1 MSPSPG
7 IPMHPSILLIIA
19 LIYMNHE
26 SVVALEPVLQ
36 RTIIEEAQ
44 SLNLTKNEVDSS
56 TQSSFVS
63 LLICGSPQCQLC
75 LGTCNQ
81 CTQCQTCQRFCGN
94 KVEGFCKRCSY
105 CHGGQDVCRRRCKR
119 DQAANL
125 CSQCYH
131 YCQVTYLRS

>member
-105 CHGGQDVCRRRCKR
+105 CHGGQDVCRQSSRKIISELKTCRI
-119 DQAANL
+119 
-125 CSQCYH
+125 
-131 YCQVTYLRS
+131 